1 MPDISRPTDAFQVSS
16 TIPNF
21 PAPST
26 PLLPAPR
33 SYVLPVVIS
42 LLVVGLVGAGGY
54 FMVSKTAS
62 PSTIA
67 VVDSV
72 SPTPIASP
80 VIIDPVFETITKIT
94 APAIWSSTVESSILD
109 AEGKEVTG
117 ILIATPPVEK
127 DSAEY
132 LPLLG
137 SDSPLISEHGWSQVS
152 VESGTDSDLV
162 IYQKGNQKLYVR
174 YQDGAYMALLSE
186 SL

>member
-1 MPDISRPTDAFQVSS
+1 MPDISQSTDAFQVPQA
-16 TIPNF
+16 IPNF

-26 PLLPAPR
+26 PLLPAHR
-33 SYVLPVVIS
+33 SYVLPVVIA
-42 LLVVGLVGAGGY
+42 LLVVGLFGAGGY
-54 FMVSKTAS
+54 FMFSKSTS

-72 SPTPIASP
+72 TPTPVASP
-80 VIIDPVFETITKIT
+80 VIIDPVFETIAKIT
-94 APAIWSSTVESSILD
+94 TPGVWSSTVESSILD

-137 SDSPLISEHGWSQVS
+137 SDSPLISEYGWSQVV

-174 YQDGAYMALLSE
+174 YLDGAYMVLLSE
-186 SL
+186 